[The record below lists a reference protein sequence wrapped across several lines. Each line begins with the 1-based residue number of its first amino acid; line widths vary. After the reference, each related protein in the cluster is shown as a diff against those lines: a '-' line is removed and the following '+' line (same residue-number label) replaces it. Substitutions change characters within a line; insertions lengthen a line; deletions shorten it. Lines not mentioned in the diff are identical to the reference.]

1 MRRTPG
7 EYRFGDCKVVAVQ
20 IGNIPAS
27 RGRGVSL
34 PPKAVSWKK
43 TPCRPR
49 KFRRLREF
57 QDTAGLNSIV
67 ERGRTVHVSPKRK
80 RGISRFPRLRFGL
93 RTVRRSGILA

>member
-1 MRRTPG
+1 MPG
-7 EYRFGDCKVVAVQ
+7 EYRFGECKVVAVE
-20 IGNIPAS
+20 IGSIPS
-27 RGRGVSL
+27 GTGRGVSL

-67 ERGRTVHVSPKRK
+67 EREKLFASAR
-80 RGISRFPRLRFGL
+80 RFGVPHL
-93 RTVRRSGILA
+93 RACVKTCAMAVLTK